1 MDHSTIDKRYL
12 DLKLSAKE
20 RAHLLVSQMTLP
32 EKIAQMLHKAPPI
45 PRLDVPAYNWWN
57 ECLHGVARAGR
68 ATVFPQAIGMAAT
81 FDIELIARMAE
92 IISDEAR
99 AKHHQALKQDN
110 RGQYF
115 GLTPWSPNINIFRD
129 PRWGRGQETYGECP
143 YLTARLGVAF
153 VRGLQGSD
161 PKYLKLVAT
170 PKHYA
175 VHSGPE
181 SLRHSFD
188 AVVTPRDLRETYLP
202 AFKATVQE
210 AGAWSVMGA
219 YNRTN
224 GEPCCGSH
232 TLIQKILREEWGF
245 QGYFVSDCWAIR
257 DFHEHHKVTAT
268 PEESVAMAV
277 RHGCDL
283 NCGDIYP
290 RLREAEKQGLISEAE
305 ITVCTERLFEARFKL
320 GMFDPEEE
328 VPYSRLA
335 PDIVRCAAHV
345 AHARKVAQ
353 ESIVLLKN
361 EANLLPLDR
370 NIKAIAV
377 VGPAACTSEVLLAN
391 YNGFSPNLVTLLE
404 GIIGRVS
411 VGTQVTWT
419 KGCDFAG
426 QAPINEGHLKTA
438 TDAADVIIATLG
450 YSPLLEGEEGDAAG
464 ELEADGSG
472 DRTRIGLPGR
482 QLELLQKLHALGKPV
497 VLVLTG
503 GSPIELNW
511 AAENIPAMLMV
522 WYPGEQGGEAV
533 ADVLF
538 GDYNPA
544 GRLPVT
550 FVKSLEQLPPF
561 TEYAMRGRTY
571 RFMEEAPL
579 YHFGYGLSYASFGY
593 SNLELSRSTLG
604 TQDSVTVSVSVR
616 NSGARPGDE
625 VVQLYV
631 KDVQSSVPVPLRQL
645 AGVQRLHLQPGE
657 ERRVE
662 FILKPN
668 QLVAYDDQGR
678 PFVEPGD
685 FEISVGGG
693 QPNDPRSTTVKTILT
708 VK

>member
-1 MDHSTIDKRYL
+1 MDQSQIDKRYL
-12 DLKLSAKE
+12 DPALSAKE
-20 RAHLLVSQMTLP
+20 RARILVAQMTLP

-45 PRLDVPAYNWWN
+45 PRLEVPAYNWWN

-68 ATVFPQAIGMAAT
+68 ATVFPQAIGLAAT
-81 FDIELIARMAE
+81 FDIELIGRMAE

-143 YLTARLGVAF
+143 YLTARVGVAF
-153 VRGLQGSD
+153 VRGLQGTD

-188 AVVTPRDLRETYLP
+188 AVVSPRDLRETYLP

-210 AGAWSVMGA
+210 AGAWSIMGA

-224 GEPCCGSH
+224 GEPCCGSQ

-245 QGYFVSDCWAIR
+245 QGYYVSDCWAIR
-257 DFHEHHKVTAT
+257 DFHEHHKVTAS

-277 RHGCDL
+277 RNGCDL

-320 GMFDPEEE
+320 GMFDPEEL
-328 VPYSRLA
+328 VPYSRLS
-335 PDIVRCAAHV
+335 PDLVHCREHV
-345 AHARKVAQ
+345 TQARQVAR

-361 EANLLPLDR
+361 EQSLLPLDR

-377 VGPAACTSEVLLAN
+377 VGPAACAPEVLLGN
-391 YNGFSPNLVTLLE
+391 YNGFSPQLVTLLE
-404 GIIGRVS
+404 GIIGEVS
-411 VGTQVTWT
+411 AGTQVTYT

-482 QLELLQKLHALGKPV
+482 QLELLQKLSALGKPV

-511 AAENIPAMLMV
+511 AAEHIPAILMV
-522 WYPGEQGGEAV
+522 WYPGEQGGQAL

-538 GDYNPA
+538 GDYNPS

-561 TEYAMRGRTY
+561 TEYAMKGRTY
-571 RFMEEAPL
+571 RFMKDEPL
-579 YHFGYGLSYASFGY
+579 YPFGYGLSYTSFTY
-593 SNLELSRSTLG
+593 SNLELSRKVIG
-604 TQDSVTVSVSVR
+604 TDEGITVSVTVR
-616 NSGARPGDE
+616 NSGSRAGDE

-631 KDVQSSVPVPLRQL
+631 KDLLASVPVPVRQL
-645 AGVQRLHLQPGE
+645 AGIRRIHLQPGE
-657 ERRVE
+657 EQRVE
-662 FILKPN
+662 LALAPA
-668 QLVAYDDQGR
+668 QLVAYDDHGL
-678 PFVEPGD
+678 PFVEPGE

-693 QPNDPRSTTVKTILT
+693 QPDDSRSVTVKTILT
-708 VK
+708 VQ